1 MAILNK
7 GQTFSDGEQVTSAK
21 LNTSVDGATFAS
33 GAVDDVS
40 TQLSGGAIIVKD
52 GGITTAKIADSNVTT
67 AKIADS
73 NVTTT
78 KIADDA
84 VTPSKIADSSI
95 TTSKIAD
102 SNVTTAKI
110 ANSNITTEKIA
121 NSNVTKGKIE
131 NVANMKV
138 LGNTS
143 GSSAAPQEV
152 SILDEDDMY
161 SDSNTA
167 IPTQQSVKAYA
178 DGSSNFTT
186 EDSQSAGY
194 QIFPSGLKM
203 AWGDAKTTSGSA
215 ITFPS
220 GVNFSVAPTVQ
231 LTYNK
236 GVNITS
242 YYGATAKDVTT
253 SQFTYAGS
261 YSNLYGARY
270 LAIGH

>member
-21 LNTSVDGATFAS
+21 LNTAVDGATFAS

-52 GGITTAKIADSNVTT
+52 GGVGTAKITDNAVTS
-67 AKIADS
+67 AKILD
-73 NVTTT
+73 
-78 KIADDA
+78 
-84 VTPSKIADSSI
+84 
-95 TTSKIAD
+95 
-102 SNVTTAKI
+102 
-110 ANSNITTEKIA
+110 
-121 NSNVTKGKIE
+121 SNVTKGKIE
-131 NVANMKV
+131 DVANMKV

-152 SILDEDDMY
+152 SILDEDDMT
-161 SDSNTA
+161 SDSSTS
-167 IPTQQSVKAYA
+167 IPTQQSVKAYV

-194 QIFPSGLKM
+194 QIFPSGLKI
-203 AWGDAKTTSGSA
+203 AWGDAQTTNASA

-220 GVNFSVAPTVQ
+220 DVNFSVAPTVQ

-236 GVNITS
+236 AISVGN
-242 YYGATAKDVTT
+242 YNGAQVKDVTT

>member
-21 LNTSVDGATFAS
+21 LNTAVDGATFAP

-52 GGITTAKIADSNVTT
+52 GGVGTAKITDNAVTS
-67 AKIADS
+67 AKILDG
-73 NVTTT
+73 
-78 KIADDA
+78 
-84 VTPSKIADSSI
+84 
-95 TTSKIAD
+95 
-102 SNVTTAKI
+102 
-110 ANSNITTEKIA
+110 NI
-121 NSNVTKGKIE
+121 TKGKIE
-131 NVANMKV
+131 DVANMKV

-143 GSSAAPQEV
+143 GSSTAPQEV
-152 SILDEDDMY
+152 SILDEDDMV
-161 SDSNTA
+161 SDSNTS
-167 IPTQQSVKAYA
+167 IPTQQSVKAYV

-203 AWGDAKTTSGSA
+203 AWGDAQTTTGSA

-231 LTYNK
+231 LTFNK
-236 GVNITS
+236 ATATGN
-242 YYGATAKDVTT
+242 YYGAQAKYVTT

>member
-21 LNTSVDGATFAS
+21 LNTLVDGSTFAS

-52 GGITTAKIADSNVTT
+52 GGVTT

-73 NVTTT
+73 SV
-78 KIADDA
+78 
-84 VTPSKIADSSI
+84 
-95 TTSKIAD
+95 TTSKIPD
-102 SNVTTAKI
+102 S
-110 ANSNITTEKIA
+110 S
-121 NSNVTKGKIE
+121 VTKGKIE

-143 GSSAAPQEV
+143 GSSASPQEV

-167 IPTQQSVKAYA
+167 IPTQQSVKAYV
-178 DGSSNFTT
+178 DGSSSFTT
-186 EDSQSAGY
+186 EDGQSAGY
-194 QIFPSGLKM
+194 QIFSSGLKM

-215 ITFPS
+215 VTFPS

-236 GVNITS
+236 AAGLGS
-242 YYGATAKDVTT
+242 YYGTQAKDVTT

-270 LAIGH
+270 LAIGY

>member
-21 LNTSVDGATFAS
+21 LNTLVDGSTFGS

-40 TQLSGGAIIVKD
+40 TQLSGGSIIVKD
-52 GGITTAKIADSNVTT
+52 GGITASKMADSNVT
-67 AKIADS
+67 K
-73 NVTTT
+73 
-78 KIADDA
+78 
-84 VTPSKIADSSI
+84 
-95 TTSKIAD
+95 
-102 SNVTTAKI
+102 
-110 ANSNITTEKIA
+110 E
-121 NSNVTKGKIE
+121 KIE

-143 GSSAAPQEV
+143 GSSTSPQEV
-152 SILDEDDMY
+152 SVLDEDDMY
-161 SDSNTA
+161 SDSNTS

-203 AWGDAKTTSGSA
+203 AWGDAQTTNSST

-220 GVNFSVAPTVQ
+220 GVNFLVAPTVQ
-231 LTYNK
+231 LTFNK
-236 GVNITS
+236 AINVEP
-242 YYGATAKDVTT
+242 YYGAQLKNVTT

-261 YSNLYGARY
+261 YSNQYGARY

>member
-7 GQTFSDGEQVTSAK
+7 GHDFSDGEQVTSTK
-21 LNTSVDGATFAS
+21 LDAAIDSAVFTSQ
-33 GAVDDVS
+33 AVDNVS

-52 GGITTAKIADSNVTT
+52 GGVTT

-73 NVTTT
+73 G
-78 KIADDA
+78 
-84 VTPSKIADSSI
+84 
-95 TTSKIAD
+95 
-102 SNVTTAKI
+102 VTTAKI
-110 ANSNITTEKIA
+110 AD
-121 NSNVTKGKIE
+121 SNVTKGKIE

-143 GSSAAPQEV
+143 GSSTAPQEV
-152 SILDEDDMY
+152 SVLDEDDMT
-161 SDSNTA
+161 SDSNTS

-178 DGSSNFTT
+178 DGSSSFTT

-203 AWGDAKTTSGSA
+203 AWGDAKTTNLSA

-236 GVNITS
+236 ALDATPYS
-242 YYGATAKDVTT
+242 GAQAKDVTT
-253 SQFTYAGS
+253 SQFTYAGT

>member
-21 LNTSVDGATFAS
+21 LNTAVDGATFAS

-52 GGITTAKIADSNVTT
+52 GGVTT

-73 NVTTT
+73 SV
-78 KIADDA
+78 
-84 VTPSKIADSSI
+84 
-95 TTSKIAD
+95 TTSKIPD
-102 SNVTTAKI
+102 S
-110 ANSNITTEKIA
+110 S
-121 NSNVTKGKIE
+121 VTKGKIE

-143 GSSAAPQEV
+143 GSSASPQEV

-167 IPTQQSVKAYA
+167 IPTQQSVKAYV
-178 DGSSNFTT
+178 DGSSSFTT
-186 EDSQSAGY
+186 EDGQSAGY
-194 QIFPSGLKM
+194 QIFSSGLKM

-215 ITFPS
+215 VTFPS

-231 LTYNK
+231 PPQSPS
-236 GVNITS
+236 V
-242 YYGATAKDVTT
+242 
-253 SQFTYAGS
+253 GS
-261 YSNLYGARY
+261 RLRW
-270 LAIGH
+270 

>member
-21 LNTSVDGATFAS
+21 LNTLVDGSTFAS

-40 TQLSGGAIIVKD
+40 TQLSGGAIVVKD
-52 GGITTAKIADSNVTT
+52 GGITTSKLADSN
-67 AKIADS
+67 
-73 NVTTT
+73 
-78 KIADDA
+78 
-84 VTPSKIADSSI
+84 I

-102 SNVTTAKI
+102 SNI
-110 ANSNITTEKIA
+110 
-121 NSNVTKGKIE
+121 TKGKIE
-131 NVANMKV
+131 DVANMKV

-161 SDSNTA
+161 SDSNTS

-203 AWGDAKTTSGSA
+203 AWGDAQTTSGSV

-231 LTYNK
+231 LTTNK
-236 GVNITS
+236 AVNIGN
-242 YYGATAKDVTT
+242 YYAPVAKDVTA
-253 SQFTYAGS
+253 SQFTYNGS
-261 YSNLYGARY
+261 YSNLYGVRY